1 MPRLSRFAVAVIAS
15 AAIAIILTHGSY
27 ALGFW
32 AGGHRGIRD
41 YLLKS
46 LVMLPILIGLLA
58 ATWPSRRLKRSP
70 LVAGMVGA
78 VIGLTYSYLATRVM
92 FWLAF
97 KRWGGF
103 GHSVFLYPIG
113 WDQDIEAAAC
123 GIVIGAGAM
132 LLAIAP
138 RSPTV
143 LSAILI
149 LLLIGVFAPSIAFNL
164 ITQNQELTVA
174 VVTPRNTPSASQV
187 LPEVNSMLR
196 VRPIDV
202 RSMTSRVQQLLRN
215 SGIAGNYG
223 VVDLYRQGEGKQVLV
238 IIVISEPVTQRT
250 DLPEPRGTDVIY
262 VQERGAWKTV
272 PQQFPAL
279 DTSSVRTFFR
289 TIIIWPPRPGDKSLG
304 LVMIADA
311 TGVGSPFWIPS
322 PAQ

>member
-1 MPRLSRFAVAVIAS
+1 MPRLSRFAVAAIAS
-15 AAIAIILTHGSY
+15 AVIAIILTYGSY

-46 LVMLPILIGLLA
+46 LVLLPILIGLVA
-58 ATWPSRRLKRSP
+58 ARWPSPRLKQNP

-78 VIGLTYSYLATRVM
+78 VIGFIYSYLATRIM

-113 WDQDIEAAAC
+113 WDQDIEALTC

-138 RSPTV
+138 RSTSV

-149 LLLIGVFAPSIAFNL
+149 LLLIGVFAPALAFNL

-174 VVTPRNTPSASQV
+174 VVTPQNTPSASQV
-187 LPEVNSMLR
+187 LPEVKSMLK

-202 RSMTSRVQQLLRN
+202 RSVTNRVQQLLRDA
-215 SGIAGNYG
+215 GIAGNYG

-238 IIVISEPVTQRT
+238 IIVISQPVTERT
-250 DLPEPRGTDVIY
+250 DLPEPRGTDAIY
-262 VQERGAWKTV
+262 VQERGAWKTI
-272 PQQFPAL
+272 PPQFPTL
-279 DTSSVRTFFR
+279 DATSVRTFGR
-289 TIIIWPPRPGDKSLG
+289 TIIIWPPQSEDKSLG
-304 LVMIADA
+304 LVMIGDA
-311 TGVGSPFWIPS
+311 TGVGSPFRIPR